1 MQEGMDP
8 PHGFHISRDGVA
20 GLCPAEPERGKAW
33 KPSQGFHISRDG
45 VAGLCPAEPERGK
58 AWKPSQGFHIR
69 SLPVDRLRL
78 AVLASTLLFWAVP
91 AQAVTVAIVRP
102 LNPSPEMTETLVR
115 LHGELLSVGLEVEIA
130 DGPAARGLGT
140 TDSRA
145 WLKEL
150 AAERGVDAVIDI
162 AGDGGLVAVEVWVTD
177 KAPRRFEVSRVALEA
192 NTENASERLA
202 IRALEVLRSS
212 FLEIDLAA
220 RERRGEAIAKPPDAI
235 LPQGEVGK
243 PASRPERFGLELGAA
258 ALTSLDGVGP
268 AILPIM
274 RIDVTV
280 RSWLVMQA
288 AVAGL
293 GSRPTVATTA
303 GNARIAQQY
312 GVLGG
317 CYRFRPDQ
325 WLRPFFAL
333 SAGVLRTSVE
343 GQADSPKQGHSV
355 DQWSFL
361 LDGSLGVGLRLHGRY
376 YLTLAAHV
384 HVAEPYVA
392 IHFVDEVVA
401 TSGRPNLLLTLTVG
415 AWL

>member
-1 MQEGMDP
+1 MLDRRAPCVAFPRRVG
-8 PHGFHISRDGVA
+8 SR
-20 GLCPAEPERGKAW
+20 PAAPAADHRGREWEPIKGSQMRRVGSRPAAPAADHRGREW
-33 KPSQGFHISRDG
+33 
-45 VAGLCPAEPERGK
+45 EPIKG
-58 AWKPSQGFHIR
+58 SHIR
-69 SLPVDRLRL
+69 CLRVDRLWL
-78 AVLASTLLFWAVP
+78 AILASTLLFWAAP
-91 AQAVTVAIVRP
+91 AYAVTVAIVRP
-102 LNPSPEMTETLVR
+102 LAPSPEMTETLVR
-115 LHGELLSVGLEVEIA
+115 LHGELLSVGLEVEIVE
-130 DGPAARGLGT
+130 GPADRELGT
-140 TDSRA
+140 SRT
-145 WLKEL
+145 WLKKL
-150 AAERGVDAVIDI
+150 AADHGFDAVIDI
-162 AGDGGLVAVEVWVTD
+162 VGDGGLIAVEVWVTD

-202 IRALEVLRSS
+202 IRALEVLRSN

-220 RERRGEAIAKPPDAI
+220 RERRSEPSATPPTTTSI
-235 LPQGEVGK
+235 QGRVNQSG
-243 PASRPERFGLELGAA
+243 SYPERFGIEVGAA
-258 ALTSLDGVGP
+258 AVTSLDGVGP
-268 AILPIM
+268 AVLPIM
-274 RIDVTV
+274 RFDWAA

-288 AVAGL
+288 ALAGL

-303 GNARIAQQY
+303 GNARVAQQY

-317 CYRFRPDQ
+317 CYRFRSDQ
-325 WLRPFFAL
+325 RLRPFLAL

-343 GQADSPKQGHSV
+343 GQADLPKHGHSV

-361 LDGSLGVGLRLHGRY
+361 LDGSLGAELPLGGRY

>member
-1 MQEGMDP
+1 MLDRRAPCVVFPSRDGLAGLCPAEPECRKAWTP

-220 RERRGEAIAKPPDAI
+220 RERRGEDIAKPPDDM
-235 LPQGEVGK
+235 LTKGEVGK
-243 PASRPERFGLELGAA
+243 PASR
-258 ALTSLDGVGP
+258 
-268 AILPIM
+268 
-274 RIDVTV
+274 
-280 RSWLVMQA
+280 
-288 AVAGL
+288 
-293 GSRPTVATTA
+293 
-303 GNARIAQQY
+303 
-312 GVLGG
+312 
-317 CYRFRPDQ
+317 
-325 WLRPFFAL
+325 
-333 SAGVLRTSVE
+333 
-343 GQADSPKQGHSV
+343 H
-355 DQWSFL
+355 
-361 LDGSLGVGLRLHGRY
+361 
-376 YLTLAAHV
+376 
-384 HVAEPYVA
+384 
-392 IHFVDEVVA
+392 
-401 TSGRPNLLLTLTVG
+401 
-415 AWL
+415 

>member
-1 MQEGMDP
+1 MSGGQGGGEKPRAWRGRAAR
-8 PHGFHISRDGVA
+8 GGGRVGGRCRVQ
-20 GLCPAEPERGKAW
+20 GEP
-33 KPSQGFHISRDG
+33 F
-45 VAGLCPAEPERGK
+45 
-58 AWKPSQGFHIR
+58 
-69 SLPVDRLRL
+69 LRL
-78 AVLASTLLFWAVP
+78 AILASTLLSWTAP
-91 AQAVTVAIVRP
+91 AYAVTVAIVRP
-102 LNPSPEMTETLVR
+102 LNPSAEMTETLVR
-115 LHGELLSVGLEVEIA
+115 LHGELLSVGLDVEIA
-130 DGPAARGLGT
+130 DGPADRGLGAT
-140 TDSRA
+140 NPRA
-145 WLKEL
+145 WLKKW
-150 AAERGVDAVIDI
+150 AAEHGFDAVIDI
-162 AGDGGLVAVEVWVTD
+162 ASDHGLVSVEVWVTD
-177 KAPRRFEVSRVALEA
+177 KAPRKFEVSRVALEA

-220 RERRGEAIAKPPDAI
+220 RERRSEEPSAKPPVPT
-235 LPQGEVGK
+235 LPQAEVNEVSWR
-243 PASRPERFGLELGAA
+243 ASHPERLGLEVGAA

-274 RIDVTV
+274 RLDWAV

-288 AVAGL
+288 ALAGL

-303 GNARIAQQY
+303 GNARVAQQY

-317 CYRFRPDQ
+317 GYRFRPDQ
-325 WLRPFFAL
+325 RLQPFVAL

-343 GQADSPKQGHSV
+343 GRADLPKQGHFV

-361 LDGSLGVGLRLHGRY
+361 LDGSLGAGLPLGGRY

-392 IHFVDEVVA
+392 IHFVDAVVA
-401 TSGRPNLLLTLTVG
+401 TSGRPNLLLTFTLG

>member
-1 MQEGMDP
+1 MLDRRAP
-8 PHGFHISRDGVA
+8 CVALPSRVGSQA
-20 GLCPAEPERGKAW
+20 GWPAGGRACEPFLG
-33 KPSQGFHISRDG
+33 SR
-45 VAGLCPAEPERGK
+45 
-58 AWKPSQGFHIR
+58 IR
-69 SLPVDRLRL
+69 LLPVDRLRL
-78 AVLASTLLFWAVP
+78 AILASTFLFWA
-91 AQAVTVAIVRP
+91 ASAHAVTVAIVRP
-102 LNPSPEMTETLVR
+102 LNPSPAMTETLVR
-115 LHGELLSVGLEVEIA
+115 LHGELLSVGLGVEIA
-130 DGPAARGLGT
+130 DGPADRGLGI
-140 TDSRA
+140 SRA

-150 AAERGVDAVIDI
+150 AAEHGFDAVIDI

-177 KAPRRFEVSRVALEA
+177 KAPRRFEVSRVTLEA

-202 IRALEVLRSS
+202 IRAFEVLRSI

-220 RERRGEAIAKPPDAI
+220 RERRSEPTAKPPTTTLA
-235 LPQGEVGK
+235 QNEMGEVNQRT
-243 PASRPERFGLELGAA
+243 SHPERFGLEVGAA

-274 RIDVTV
+274 RFDVTV

-303 GNARIAQQY
+303 GNARVAQQY

-317 CYRFRPDQ
+317 CYRFRSDQ

-333 SAGVLRTSVE
+333 SAGALRTSVE